1 MGVLSRV
8 NPNYNVG
15 NSSFLMPFHY
25 IAHMMANPVL
35 CAAASSSS
43 LLHYTKLPDA
53 NRAAEEESD
62 REEKMMRQ
70 PNNPAGNLL
79 SIRAQDGDFASLTST
94 SQMKNELLQL

>member
-1 MGVLSRV
+1 MGVLSRRR
-8 NPNYNVG
+8 
-15 NSSFLMPFHY
+15 FLLLITPF
-25 IAHMMANPVL
+25 
-35 CAAASSSS
+35 
-43 LLHYTKLPDA
+43 TKLPDA

>member
-1 MGVLSRV
+1 MRALTV
-8 NPNYNVG
+8 NELKVTILEPRCRPTRWV
-15 NSSFLMPFHY
+15 SFP
-25 IAHMMANPVL
+25 
-35 CAAASSSS
+35 AAASSSS